1 MERSEEFKKYLANK
15 HKGGENN
22 QKGGL
27 YEDYYAVY
35 LIVSCIAKFK
45 SKLDAVSFQT
55 QLEDTFVD
63 DLLVA
68 FPDKNVYHQLK
79 NAKKVV
85 WGKKEKIGDIAFD
98 FSHQI
103 EDCKERDED
112 FALKLIYSANDAQVN
127 TNMPTEIKEHTEVK
141 WFPYREDLNHLV
153 LISVDFKKALRD
165 ISAEGDNATDD
176 VLVVIATRFL
186 GVWKSSDNKS
196 RISLSEIV
204 KRVEAQSWANI
215 AIFPDARISEE
226 CKAVLDATVGFEYRI
241 QGKMLYWNIGSVSGS
256 FIVSKELEKYIINNR
271 PSTKRDFLTMT
282 F

>member
-1 MERSEEFKKYLANK
+1 MKRSDEIKQYLANK

-22 QKGGL
+22 QKDGL

-45 SKLDAVSFQT
+45 SELDDVSFQT

-68 FPDKNVYHQLK
+68 FQDKNIYHQLK
-79 NAKKVV
+79 NTQNVNWGNTEKK
-85 WGKKEKIGDIAFD
+85 GDIAFD

-103 EDCKERDED
+103 EDCKERDEN
-112 FALKLIYSANDAQVN
+112 FALKLIYSAEDDQVDA
-127 TNMPTEIKEHTEVK
+127 NMPSEIKGHTKAE
-141 WFPYREDLNHLV
+141 WFPCREDLNHLV
-153 LISVDFKKALRD
+153 LMSGYFRKVLRD
-165 ISAEGDNATDD
+165 ISAEGEDATDD
-176 VLVVIATRFL
+176 VLVIIATRFL
-186 GVWKSSDNKS
+186 GVWKSSNNKS

-204 KRVEAQSWANI
+204 RRVEAQSRANI
-215 AIFPDARISEE
+215 AIFPDARISDK
-226 CKAVLDATVGFEYRI
+226 CKAVLDATVGLEYRI

-256 FIVSKELEKYIINNR
+256 FPVSKELEEYLINNR
-271 PSTKRDFLTMT
+271 PSTKKDFLAMT